1 MHRMP
6 GRSFARSFI
15 SGPRFTSIVGGL
27 SSVVPFVAPEEMER
41 SRARP
46 FAVRLGANELTV
58 GPSPRSVAAM
68 ARAAGDCWM
77 YGDPKSHDLRTALAA
92 YHGVQLSNICV
103 GEGIDGLLACVAQLL
118 VDRGDAVV
126 TTRGTYPTLSYFVQG
141 MGGTLHNVPYGKD
154 DRHDIHALLRTAAEV
169 DAKLIYFVNPDNPSG
184 TWHEPAR
191 VEAMIE
197 QAPPGCLVLID
208 EAYHELGHEL
218 GTVPQVAADDLRVLR
233 LRTFSKGYGMAGA
246 RIGYAIGAQE
256 IIAAFDKIRS
266 HFGVNRIAQAGAL
279 AALEDAAYLDRVREQ
294 VAAGRARLS
303 NIAREHGL
311 SPLPSATNFVTI
323 DCGRDGPFARLVLA
337 EMLERDVFVRMPGAA
352 PLDRCIRVSAG
363 TDEEL
368 SVFEA
373 ALPQALEAASRLAEL
388 E

>member
-1 MHRMP
+1 
-6 GRSFARSFI
+6 
-15 SGPRFTSIVGGL
+15 
-27 SSVVPFVAPEEMER
+27 
-41 SRARP
+41 
-46 FAVRLGANELTV
+46 
-58 GPSPRSVAAM
+58 
-68 ARAAGDCWM
+68 M